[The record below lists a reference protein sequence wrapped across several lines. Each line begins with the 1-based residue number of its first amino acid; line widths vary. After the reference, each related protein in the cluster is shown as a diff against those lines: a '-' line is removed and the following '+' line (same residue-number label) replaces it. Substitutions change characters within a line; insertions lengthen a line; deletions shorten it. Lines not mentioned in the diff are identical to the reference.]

1 MVLRGLVGA
10 AELNGRRGTV
20 RRFEKERYTILID
33 RSEEKAA
40 EAAAAPQEKS
50 NSVAEDAATAS
61 SAAASPD
68 KRRQVRIKFQNL
80 MQMMKVRRFPGAQK
94 GKIVGVLREGGGG
107 GVEYEVEIGAAGR
120 EAAAWCASE
129 CLLPRGTCVRFAGLV
144 GAAHLNGRAGLVR
157 GANLEARRYSVAY
170 VAQEGDPAPS
180 STASGAAAVGGNN
193 VVRKVHVRFQNVEV

>member
-33 RSEEKAA
+33 RSEEEAA

-107 GVEYEVEIGAAGR
+107 GVEYEVETGAAGG

-157 GANLEARRYSVAY
+157 GADLEAHRYSVVY

-180 STASGAAAVGGNN
+180 STASGAAAAGGRN
-193 VVRKVHVRFQNVEV
+193 VVREVRVRFQNVEV

>member
-1 MVLRGLVGA
+1 M
-10 AELNGRRGTV
+10 
-20 RRFEKERYTILID
+20 
-33 RSEEKAA
+33 
-40 EAAAAPQEKS
+40 
-50 NSVAEDAATAS
+50 TAS

-80 MQMMKVRRFPGAQK
+80 MQMVKVRRFPGAQK

-107 GVEYEVEIGAAGR
+107 GVEYEVEIGAAGG

-157 GANLEARRYSVAY
+157 GADLLACRYTVAY
-170 VAQEGDPAPS
+170 VVQDGDPAPS
-180 STASGAAAVGGNN
+180 SATAASSAGVGAATNNGRVGADGE
-193 VVRKVHVRFQNVEV
+193 VREVRVRFRNAVV